1 MVALWPGL
9 WWRLNVS
16 QQSTLRVF
24 LWKRCHSP
32 HMGRSRQHKSLGR
45 RTIRTIPTI
54 PTTPNIPTI
63 ARTLHRL
70 VVQHLIGRGRF
81 DASHMAGRAGASFP
95 SVFRQCLRVGFIAL
109 HSMRQFLVR
118 VAFDL
123 IHHGHGLLP
132 PVQTV
137 GVQAIALAFQFV
149 QLADRGQPG
158 PRDQMV
164 LASRQL

>member
-1 MVALWPGL
+1 
-9 WWRLNVS
+9 
-16 QQSTLRVF
+16 
-24 LWKRCHSP
+24 
-32 HMGRSRQHKSLGR
+32 MGRRRQHKSLGR
-45 RTIRTIPTI
+45 RTSPTTPTIATIATIATI
-54 PTTPNIPTI
+54 PTTPTIATIDTTPTISTIPTI
-63 ARTLHRL
+63 ARTLHRF

-95 SVFRQCLRVGFIAL
+95 SVFRHCLRVGFIAL

-123 IHHGHGLLP
+123 IHHGQGLLP
-132 PVQTV
+132 PLQTV

-164 LASRQL
+164 LAPRQL